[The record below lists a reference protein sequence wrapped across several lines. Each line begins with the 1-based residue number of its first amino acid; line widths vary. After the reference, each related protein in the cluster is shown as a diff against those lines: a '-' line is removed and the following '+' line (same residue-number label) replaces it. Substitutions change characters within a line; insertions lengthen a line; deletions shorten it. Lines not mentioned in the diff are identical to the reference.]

1 MEKEFTNKVALVTG
15 GAMGI
20 GKAVALLLAEKG
32 AKVVIIDKAKDE
44 AAKVVKE
51 ITGDAI
57 AIQADVSKSSDV
69 KNTIEETVKNLER
82 SILYPTTQASRDMA
96 LLNQL
101 PKTNGMK

>member
-69 KNTIEETVKNLER
+69 KNTIEETVKKFGKIDIVSNNAGIQRYGTVESNFR
-82 SILYPTTQASRDMA
+82 KRM
-96 LLNQL
+96 
-101 PKTNGMK
+101 G